1 MQGPILVEAAGKLNV
16 PVSKAVM
23 ALAYDDE
30 LTNMIQPFWAIAL
43 LAIARL
49 KPKDI
54 MGYCVMAMFFAFI
67 IMAAGLLFIS

>member
-1 MQGPILVEAAGKLNV
+1 
-16 PVSKAVM
+16 M
-23 ALAYDDE
+23 ALAYGDE

-54 MGYCVMAMFFAFI
+54 MGYCVMAMFFAFM
-67 IMAAGLLFIS
+67 IMAAGLLLIG